1 LFHIVEIKTE
11 VRDAAAVHNACMRLK
26 IPMPSFQTVRLFSGR
41 ETGFVVQL
49 PDWKY
54 PIVCDLK
61 SGQLK
66 YDNFEGFWGNPKELD
81 RFLQA
86 YAIERARIKAR
97 KKGHSVTEQEM
108 ADGSVKLTIQIAGGV
123 A

>member
-1 LFHIVEIKTE
+1 LSHIVEIQTQ
-11 VRDAAAVHNACMRLK
+11 VRDAVAVHNACVRLK
-26 IPMPSFQTVRLFSGR
+26 IAMPSFQTVRLFSGR

-66 YDNFEGFWGNPKELD
+66 YDNFQGFWGDSKELD

-86 YAIERARIKAR
+86 YAVEKTRIEVR
-97 KKGHSVTEQEM
+97 KKGHSVTEQQL
-108 ADGSVKLTIQIAGGV
+108 ADGTIKLTIQIAGG
-123 A
+123 AT